1 MSYEAWKVGYKS
13 LWEAMVVG
21 KVKEAGKQARD
32 ILAVRG
38 RYETVET
45 STGVPWFVIGICHV
59 REAGDPPDFKAVL
72 HNGERIVGTGKKTRL
87 VPKNRGPFG
96 SWFEAAVDAVN
107 IEHLNGVN
115 WKDGWGPEHVAYFL
129 EVFNGT
135 GYRGHGIPSPY
146 LWGGTSVQQRGKFI
160 QDGVY
165 DKNTMDPQVGGMAIL
180 RELMLLDPSI
190 SFSATPGAQ
199 FPKPGSPTAPVSVP
213 PPLANEPT
221 SSSPVPQH
229 PPQSSSESSTSPPVP
244 SRLKP
249 SHGLAVVLGSL
260 GIWFHEYWPYLLA
273 GLAVAGVGYGLYKWR
288 QSKSQGNLSPKA
300 LDPTGEI
307 AVLEPTTL
315 GSQPDPTEP
324 QTSNDTHT
332 ETSTIASEGT
342 PPIA

>member
-1 MSYEAWKVGYKS
+1 MSFEAWKIGYKS
-13 LWEAMVVG
+13 LWETMVVG

-32 ILAVRG
+32 ILSVRG

-146 LWGGTSVQQRGKFI
+146 LWGGTSVQKRGKFV

-165 DKNTMDPQVGGMAIL
+165 DASTMDPQVGGMAIL

-190 SFSATPGAQ
+190 TFSSAPAARIPT
-199 FPKPGSPTAPVSVP
+199 SPTPAPSEK
-213 PPLANEPT
+213 LPT
-221 SSSPVPQH
+221 SPRLSPIVPLPN
-229 PPQSSSESSTSPPVP
+229 PPAPAPKSLQPKSGMWAT
-244 SRLKP
+244 L
-249 SHGLAVVLGSL
+249 GLGVASALTFFHTHWIELTLGVLV
-260 GIWFHEYWPYLLA
+260 IA
-273 GLAVAGVGYGLYKWR
+273 GLYGLYKWR
-288 QSKSQGNLSPKA
+288 QSRPQGNLSPKA

-324 QTSNDTHT
+324 QISSDTHT

>member
-1 MSYEAWKVGYKS
+1 MSFEAWKIGYKS

-87 VPKNRGPFG
+87 VPKGRGPFG

-146 LWGGTSVQQRGKFI
+146 LWGGTSVQKRGKFV

-165 DKNTMDPQVGGMAIL
+165 DASTMDPQVGGMAIL

-244 SRLKP
+244 SRLKTG
-249 SHGLAVVLGSL
+249 HGLAVVLGSL

-273 GLAVAGVGYGLYKWR
+273 GLAVAGGLYGLYKLR
-288 QSKSQGNLSPKA
+288 QNRVPRNLSPKA
-300 LDPTGEI
+300 IGPTG
-307 AVLEPTTL
+307 VLVELTPTTEPVL
-315 GSQPDPTEP
+315 PETPAIPSESVSTEDTPQP
-324 QTSNDTHT
+324 
-332 ETSTIASEGT
+332 ASEGT